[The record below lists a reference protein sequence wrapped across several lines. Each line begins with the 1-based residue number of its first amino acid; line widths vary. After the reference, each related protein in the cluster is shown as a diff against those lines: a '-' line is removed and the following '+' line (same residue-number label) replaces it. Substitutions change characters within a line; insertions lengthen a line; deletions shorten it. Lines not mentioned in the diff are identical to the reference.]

1 MSSHDEPEAVIRSTR
16 SRRPRRA
23 DPSAEA
29 RSVDPS
35 GEGEI
40 EDIRVEIE
48 QTRTEMGGT
57 LDALSQKLDPEVVTE
72 RVTVVAQDVTDKAIQ
87 QAKEAAQDV
96 TDHALQEAKEAARE
110 MTGQAKDAAWDAT
123 VGRAEQAVGATV
135 EKAEEVVS
143 SAGQTARGVGSTML
157 EMIKQNPVPAALA
170 GLSIGWLWMN
180 RPSGPPATSY
190 PPYGGGRTSYPAP
203 PPYSTGQAPYR
214 DQGQSTVGA
223 IADQVGET
231 AGQAGEK
238 VGQAVSSAGEKA
250 SEVAGGAAEKASAAV
265 TGAGEVARDT
275 GSNILETVKAN
286 PIPAALTGLGLAW
299 LYMSRPSGS
308 YARTSDRSYPGS
320 RLYSPYAGET
330 SYRDEGRGT
339 VGQIA
344 DTVGETAGQAK
355 DAVGELAGQAKDTAG
370 DVVGGAQYRAE
381 RAGGWIQRTLET
393 NPLMGAALAA
403 TVGGAV
409 GLALPETRR
418 EDQLLGKARD
428 SLLGQAQEV
437 KQEAMEKV
445 ERVAEGAK
453 KEAEEQGLTV

>member
-1 MSSHDEPEAVIRSTR
+1 MSSYDEPDAVIRSTR

-29 RSVDPS
+29 RSADPS
-35 GEGEI
+35 GEEGI

-96 TDHALQEAKEAARE
+96 TDHALQEAKDAARE

-123 VGRAEQAVGATV
+123 VGRAE
-135 EKAEEVVS
+135 EVVS

-157 EMIKQNPVPAALA
+157 ETIKQNPVPAALA

-180 RPSGPPATSY
+180 RPSGPSATSY
-190 PPYGGGRTSYPAP
+190 PPYGGGRTSYPPP
-203 PPYSTGQAPYR
+203 PPYPTGQAPYR

-238 VGQAVSSAGEKA
+238 VGQAVSSAGDKA

-275 GSNILETVKAN
+275 GSSILETVKAN

-330 SYRDEGRGT
+330 SYRDESRGT

-370 DVVGGAQYRAE
+370 DVVGGAQDRAE

-428 SLLGQAQEV
+428 SLMGQAQEV
-437 KQEAMEKV
+437 RQETMEKV